1 MPRAVRLGIFI
12 FGTLSILA
20 AGIFLIGNK
29 GFLFTSTYRLQA
41 SFKNVAGL
49 NNGAEVRVGGIH
61 KGTVRKIELPRQ
73 SNGEMTVVMD
83 MESSTRNVIKK
94 DSIAA
99 IQTEGLLG
107 NKYVEI
113 SFGSENAAKVM
124 NGETIGSAVPQ
135 DISDVLKKTSEI
147 LDTTKQAMGSMQE
160 STENL
165 KAISSKINQGEGTLG
180 ALVNDRK
187 MYDQLN
193 AATAEAKQ
201 GAAAFQDNMEAMK
214 HNWLLRGFFNKR
226 GYDDSSKLTQDAISK
241 LPKSPYLKKFVFDA
255 KNIFDKPDNAKLK
268 SEKTLTEAGRFLEG
282 NPFGLAIVVASNGMK
297 GDTDEAQTLTEA
309 RAMVVRDYLVKNF
322 KMDDT
327 RLKTLGLGKS
337 DQKDAIEGGSV
348 EVIIYPVGLSR
359 KPAKSS
365 GSSARLEHKSDRA
378 EK

>member
-1 MPRAVRLGIFI
+1 MSRAFRLGVFI
-12 FGTLSILA
+12 FGTLTVLA

-29 GFLFTSTYRLQA
+29 RFLFDSTYRIKA
-41 SFKNVAGL
+41 GFKNVAGL
-49 NNGAEVRVGGIH
+49 NNGAQVRVGGIR
-61 KGTVRKIELPRQ
+61 KGTVKQIELPHQ

-83 MESSTRNVIKK
+83 MESSTRDVVKK

-113 SFGSENAAKVM
+113 SFGSGDAPPVM
-124 NGETIGSAVPQ
+124 DGETIGSLPPQ
-135 DISDVLKKTSEI
+135 DISDVLKKTNEI
-147 LDTTKQAMGSMQE
+147 LETTQQTMGNMQE
-160 STENL
+160 SMDNL
-165 KAISSKINQGEGTLG
+165 KAISSKINQGEGTIG

-226 GYDDSSKLTQDAISK
+226 GYGDSSELTEHEISN
-241 LPKSPYLKKFVFDA
+241 LPGSPYLKKFVFDA
-255 KNIFDKPDNAKLK
+255 KKMFDKPDNAKLK

-282 NPFGLAIVVASNGMK
+282 NRFGLAIVAATNGMK
-297 GDTDEAQTLTEA
+297 GDTDEAQVLTQA

-327 RLKTLGLGKS
+327 RLKTIGLGKS
-337 DQKDAIEGGSV
+337 DQKDAVDGGSV
-348 EVIIYPVGLSR
+348 EVIIYPVGLSM
-359 KPAKSS
+359 KPK
-365 GSSARLEHKSDRA
+365 
-378 EK
+378 